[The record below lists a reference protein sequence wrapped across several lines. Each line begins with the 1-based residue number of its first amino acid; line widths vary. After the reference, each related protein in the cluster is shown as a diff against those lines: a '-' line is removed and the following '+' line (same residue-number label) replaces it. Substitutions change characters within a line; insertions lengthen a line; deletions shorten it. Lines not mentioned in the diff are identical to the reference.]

1 MIGLKKVLKS
11 LYVYLAASMWIGSW
25 GIFAVDQI
33 NISIDDFFIKREASA
48 SSVLLPGYVI
58 HEKNGVKFMIKK
70 ETADKF
76 GFVTLDMECD
86 SVEFWGNIAFD
97 VDLESLV
104 FAIDFNN
111 YDYQDYN
118 IRDLYLTIEP
128 KSRGGNWLIS
138 SKGYEYH
145 NFSKIRI
152 PSTEESIKIN
162 LPLFRAENFSNK
174 KAYPLEV
181 KLLAKSLNSS
191 SSVTCKEEYV
201 DTVPIEKFRDF
212 ENIQP
217 VFSEGIFPVYDI
229 ANLKVQSSEEDIYI
243 EKFIDYQILRKS
255 GLNLPSNEAALA
267 LLQKDLEFSPDVNG
281 DYKWTYDSL
290 HSKKIRNRKTVIG
303 LYGDV
308 LKSDLEAIK
317 NTLHVLHIVAPTLD
331 ISYSS
336 ETKNV
341 TLPIHITN
349 CKNNLGKHIGCGSG
363 GFAGVYKWEDYIWV
377 DASLRGEYRT
387 HVLIHEL
394 GHALGL
400 SHNLCWD
407 SAMTYEFSSPQV
419 PYFSHIDLM
428 QLNILYHPDLVTK
441 TTYNPTTRT
450 IYRSQ
455 VIEILELS
463 EERVSYYE
471 DNIKEACYQK
481 PGSYDYLIELQGKK
495 K

>member
-11 LYVYLAASMWIGSW
+11 LYVYLVASMWIGSW
-25 GIFAVDQI
+25 GIFAVDQL
-33 NISIDDFFIKREASA
+33 NISIDNFFVKKEASEN
-48 SSVLLPGYVI
+48 SVLLPGYVM
-58 HEKNGVKFMIKK
+58 HEKNGVKFMIK
-70 ETADKF
+70 EDTAEKL
-76 GFVTLDMECD
+76 GVVTLDKECNSD
-86 SVEFWGNIAFD
+86 EFWGNIAFD
-97 VDLESLV
+97 VDLETLV

-111 YDYQDYN
+111 YNYQDYN

-128 KSRGGNWLIS
+128 KSPGETDWLIS
-138 SKGYEYH
+138 SRGYEYH

-152 PSTEESIKIN
+152 PSNEKSKEIN
-162 LPLFRAENFSNK
+162 LPLFRAENFSDK
-174 KAYPLEV
+174 KVYPLEV
-181 KLLAKSLNSS
+181 KLIAKTFNSS

-201 DTVPIEKFRDF
+201 DTIPIQKFKDF

-217 VFSEGIFPVYDI
+217 VFTEGIFPVYDI
-229 ANLKVQSSEEDIYI
+229 ANLKVQSSEEEVYI

-267 LLQKDLEFSPDVNG
+267 LLQKDLEFAPDVNG
-281 DYKWTYDSL
+281 DYKWIYDSL
-290 HSKKIRNRKTVIG
+290 HYKKIRNTKTVIG

-308 LKSDLEAIK
+308 MKSDLEAIK

-336 ETKNV
+336 DTKDV
-341 TLPIHITN
+341 TLPIHITD
-349 CKNNLGKHIGCGSG
+349 CKNNLGKHIGCGVG
-363 GFAGVYKWEDYIWV
+363 DFAGVYKWQDYIWV
-377 DASLRGEYRT
+377 DASLRGEFRT

-400 SHNLCWD
+400 SHNLCWE

-428 QLNILYHPDLVTK
+428 QLNILYHPDLVLEE
-441 TTYNPTTRT
+441 TYNPTTRT
-450 IYRSQ
+450 LYRSE

-463 EERVSYYE
+463 EERVAYFE
-471 DNIKEACYQK
+471 ENIEEACYQK
-481 PGSYDYLIELQGKK
+481 PGSYDYLIELQGK
-495 K
+495 